1 MPENRQSNYDQ
12 VIENWRLKFLEMDQE
27 ELIRKFQLE
36 ADEEF
41 LYIIYFSKRFRID
54 RKNGF
59 ITEDGKSP
67 GFDTVMNIYN
77 TFYYSAAHPVASGNL
92 VAFRQVK
99 RVYPFEAAYRRT
111 IIFRLQE
118 LFAGKT
124 EELRKACEALGGTLL
139 PQGDVGYVLPVFP
152 FLNIAVLFWDK
163 DEEFEAQA
171 NMLFDSE
178 ITEFMHE
185 ENVVCVA
192 ADAVYYLGCRNDARE
207 DICPIGD
214 YNIKKVVYV
223 SGLFILQKILTKS
236 SIS

>member
-111 IIFRLQE
+111 IIFRLHE

-124 EELRKACEALGGTLL
+124 EELRKACEVLGGTLL

-192 ADAVYYLGCRNDARE
+192 ADAVYYLTLAAGMTPE
-207 DICPIGD
+207 
-214 YNIKKVVYV
+214 
-223 SGLFILQKILTKS
+223 KIYAQ
-236 SIS
+236 

>member
-77 TFYYSAAHPVASGNL
+77 TFYYSAAHPVASGDL

-192 ADAVYYLGCRNDARE
+192 ADAVYYLTLAAGMTPE
-207 DICPIGD
+207 
-214 YNIKKVVYV
+214 
-223 SGLFILQKILTKS
+223 KIYAQ
-236 SIS
+236 

>member
-111 IIFRLQE
+111 IISRLQE

-124 EELRKACEALGGTLL
+124 EELSKACEVLGGTLL

-192 ADAVYYLGCRNDARE
+192 ADAVYYLTLAAGMTPE
-207 DICPIGD
+207 
-214 YNIKKVVYV
+214 
-223 SGLFILQKILTKS
+223 KIYAQ
-236 SIS
+236 

>member
-1 MPENRQSNYDQ
+1 MSLGGAQMKAEKSNYEQ
-12 VIENWRLKFLEMDQE
+12 VIENWRRKFLEMDQVA
-27 ELIRKFQLE
+27 LIRKFDLE
-36 ADEEF
+36 ADDEA
-41 LYIIYFSKRFRID
+41 LYITYFSRKLRID
-54 RKNGF
+54 RKNGV
-59 ITEDGKSP
+59 ITDQGGRP

-77 TFYYSAAHPVASGNL
+77 TFYYAAEHPVASGNL

-111 IIFRLQE
+111 IIFRLQKT
-118 LFAGKT
+118 FSGKT
-124 EELRKACEALGGTLL
+124 AELKKACEILGGTPL

-163 DEEFEAQA
+163 DEEFDAQA

-192 ADAVYYLGCRNDARE
+192 ADAVYYLTRAAGLPSGK
-207 DICPIGD
+207 I
-214 YNIKKVVYV
+214 YV
-223 SGLFILQKILTKS
+223 E
-236 SIS
+236 

>member
-1 MPENRQSNYDQ
+1 MKTEKSNYEQ
-12 VIENWRLKFLEMDQE
+12 VIENWQQKFLEMDQE
-27 ELIRKFQLE
+27 TLIRKFDLE
-36 ADEEF
+36 ADEEAM
-41 LYIIYFSKRFRID
+41 YITYFSRKLRID
-54 RKNGF
+54 RV
-59 ITEDGKSP
+59 DGKITDQGIRP
-67 GFDTVMNIYN
+67 GFNTVMNIYN
-77 TFYYSAAHPVASGNL
+77 TFYYSVEHPVASGNL

-111 IIFRLQE
+111 IISRLQE
-118 LFAGKT
+118 IFSGKT
-124 EELRKACEALGGTLL
+124 AELERACKALGGIPL

-192 ADAVYYLGCRNDARE
+192 ADAVYYLTQAA
-207 DICPIGD
+207 
-214 YNIKKVVYV
+214 
-223 SGLFILQKILTKS
+223 GLQPEKIYTE
-236 SIS
+236 

>member
-185 ENVVCVA
+185 ENVVGVA
-192 ADAVYYLGCRNDARE
+192 ADAVYYLTLAAGMMPE
-207 DICPIGD
+207 
-214 YNIKKVVYV
+214 
-223 SGLFILQKILTKS
+223 KIYAQ
-236 SIS
+236 

>member
-41 LYIIYFSKRFRID
+41 LYIIYFSKRFRSD

-111 IIFRLQE
+111 IISRLQE
-118 LFAGKT
+118 LFSGKT

-192 ADAVYYLGCRNDARE
+192 ADAVYYLTLAAGMTPE
-207 DICPIGD
+207 
-214 YNIKKVVYV
+214 
-223 SGLFILQKILTKS
+223 KIYAQ
-236 SIS
+236 

>member
-1 MPENRQSNYDQ
+1 MLENRQSNYDQ

-54 RKNGF
+54 RKTGF

-118 LFAGKT
+118 LFAGKS

-192 ADAVYYLGCRNDARE
+192 ADAVYYLTLAAGMTPE
-207 DICPIGD
+207 
-214 YNIKKVVYV
+214 
-223 SGLFILQKILTKS
+223 KIYAQ
-236 SIS
+236 

>member
-178 ITEFMHE
+178 ITEFMYE

-192 ADAVYYLGCRNDARE
+192 ADAVYYLTLAAGMTPE
-207 DICPIGD
+207 
-214 YNIKKVVYV
+214 
-223 SGLFILQKILTKS
+223 KIYAQ
-236 SIS
+236 

>member
-185 ENVVCVA
+185 ENVVGVA
-192 ADAVYYLGCRNDARE
+192 ADAVYYLTLAAGMTPE
-207 DICPIGD
+207 
-214 YNIKKVVYV
+214 
-223 SGLFILQKILTKS
+223 KIYAQ
-236 SIS
+236 

>member
-41 LYIIYFSKRFRID
+41 LYIIYFSKKFRID

-111 IIFRLQE
+111 IISRLQE
-118 LFAGKT
+118 LFSGKT

-171 NMLFDSE
+171 NILFDSE

-192 ADAVYYLGCRNDARE
+192 ADAVYYLTLAAGMTPE
-207 DICPIGD
+207 
-214 YNIKKVVYV
+214 
-223 SGLFILQKILTKS
+223 KIYAQ
-236 SIS
+236 

>member
-27 ELIRKFQLE
+27 ELIRKFQLA

-77 TFYYSAAHPVASGNL
+77 TFYYSAAQPVASGNL

-192 ADAVYYLGCRNDARE
+192 ADAVYYLTLAAGMTPE
-207 DICPIGD
+207 
-214 YNIKKVVYV
+214 
-223 SGLFILQKILTKS
+223 KIYAQ
-236 SIS
+236 

>member
-41 LYIIYFSKRFRID
+41 LYIIYFSKKFRID

-111 IIFRLQE
+111 IISRLQE

-192 ADAVYYLGCRNDARE
+192 ADAVYYLTLAAGMTPE
-207 DICPIGD
+207 
-214 YNIKKVVYV
+214 
-223 SGLFILQKILTKS
+223 KIYAQ
-236 SIS
+236 

>member
-111 IIFRLQE
+111 IISRLQE
-118 LFAGKT
+118 LLAGKT
-124 EELRKACEALGGTLL
+124 EELRKACEVLGGTLL

-192 ADAVYYLGCRNDARE
+192 ADAVYYLTLAAGMTPE
-207 DICPIGD
+207 
-214 YNIKKVVYV
+214 
-223 SGLFILQKILTKS
+223 KIYAQ
-236 SIS
+236 

>member
-1 MPENRQSNYDQ
+1 MLENRQSNYDQ

-54 RKNGF
+54 RKTGF

-111 IIFRLQE
+111 IISRLQE
-118 LFAGKT
+118 LFSGKT

-192 ADAVYYLGCRNDARE
+192 ADAVYYLTLAAGMT
-207 DICPIGD
+207 PG
-214 YNIKKVVYV
+214 
-223 SGLFILQKILTKS
+223 KIYAQ
-236 SIS
+236 

>member
-1 MPENRQSNYDQ
+1 MLENRQSNYDQ

-54 RKNGF
+54 RKTGF

-111 IIFRLQE
+111 IISRLQE
-118 LFAGKT
+118 LFSGKT

-185 ENVVCVA
+185 ENVVGVA
-192 ADAVYYLGCRNDARE
+192 ADAVYYLTLAAGMMPE
-207 DICPIGD
+207 
-214 YNIKKVVYV
+214 
-223 SGLFILQKILTKS
+223 KIYAQ
-236 SIS
+236 

>member
-1 MPENRQSNYDQ
+1 MPETRQSNYDQ

-192 ADAVYYLGCRNDARE
+192 ADAVYYLTLAAGMTPE
-207 DICPIGD
+207 
-214 YNIKKVVYV
+214 
-223 SGLFILQKILTKS
+223 KIYAQ
-236 SIS
+236 

>member
-111 IIFRLQE
+111 IISRLQE
-118 LFAGKT
+118 LFSGKT

-192 ADAVYYLGCRNDARE
+192 ADAVYYLTLAAGMTLE
-207 DICPIGD
+207 
-214 YNIKKVVYV
+214 
-223 SGLFILQKILTKS
+223 KIYAQ
-236 SIS
+236 

>member
-1 MPENRQSNYDQ
+1 
-12 VIENWRLKFLEMDQE
+12 
-27 ELIRKFQLE
+27 
-36 ADEEF
+36 
-41 LYIIYFSKRFRID
+41 
-54 RKNGF
+54 
-59 ITEDGKSP
+59 
-67 GFDTVMNIYN
+67 MNIYN
-77 TFYYSAAHPVASGNL
+77 TFYYSAAHPVASGSL

-192 ADAVYYLGCRNDARE
+192 ADAAYYLTLAAGMMPE
-207 DICPIGD
+207 
-214 YNIKKVVYV
+214 
-223 SGLFILQKILTKS
+223 KIYAQ
-236 SIS
+236 

>member
-111 IIFRLQE
+111 IISRLQE
-118 LFAGKT
+118 LFAGKA
-124 EELRKACEALGGTLL
+124 EELRKACEVLGGTLL

-192 ADAVYYLGCRNDARE
+192 ADAVYYLTLAAGMTPE
-207 DICPIGD
+207 
-214 YNIKKVVYV
+214 
-223 SGLFILQKILTKS
+223 KIYAQ
-236 SIS
+236 

>member
-111 IIFRLQE
+111 IISRLQE
-118 LFAGKT
+118 PFAGET
-124 EELRKACEALGGTLL
+124 GELRKACEVLGGTLL

-192 ADAVYYLGCRNDARE
+192 ADAVYYLTLAAGMTPE
-207 DICPIGD
+207 
-214 YNIKKVVYV
+214 
-223 SGLFILQKILTKS
+223 KIYAQ
-236 SIS
+236 

>member
-111 IIFRLQE
+111 IISRLQE

-124 EELRKACEALGGTLL
+124 EELRKACEAHGGTLL

-192 ADAVYYLGCRNDARE
+192 ADAVYYLTLAAGMTPE
-207 DICPIGD
+207 
-214 YNIKKVVYV
+214 
-223 SGLFILQKILTKS
+223 KIYAQ
-236 SIS
+236 

>member
-1 MPENRQSNYDQ
+1 MLENRQSNYDQ

-54 RKNGF
+54 RKTGF

-99 RVYPFEAAYRRT
+99 RVYPFEDAYRRT
-111 IIFRLQE
+111 IISRLQE
-118 LFAGKT
+118 LFSGKT
-124 EELRKACEALGGTLL
+124 EELRKACEVLGGTLL

-192 ADAVYYLGCRNDARE
+192 ADAVYYLTLAAGMTPE
-207 DICPIGD
+207 
-214 YNIKKVVYV
+214 
-223 SGLFILQKILTKS
+223 KIYAQ
-236 SIS
+236 

>member
-1 MPENRQSNYDQ
+1 MLENRQSNYDQ

-36 ADEEF
+36 ADKEF

-54 RKNGF
+54 RKTGF

-111 IIFRLQE
+111 IISRLQE

-192 ADAVYYLGCRNDARE
+192 ADAVYYLTLAAGMTPE
-207 DICPIGD
+207 
-214 YNIKKVVYV
+214 
-223 SGLFILQKILTKS
+223 KIYAQ
-236 SIS
+236 

>member
-1 MPENRQSNYDQ
+1 MCFR
-12 VIENWRLKFLEMDQE
+12 
-27 ELIRKFQLE
+27 
-36 ADEEF
+36 
-41 LYIIYFSKRFRID
+41 YFR
-54 RKNGF
+54 
-59 ITEDGKSP
+59 
-67 GFDTVMNIYN
+67 
-77 TFYYSAAHPVASGNL
+77 
-92 VAFRQVK
+92 
-99 RVYPFEAAYRRT
+99 
-111 IIFRLQE
+111 
-118 LFAGKT
+118 
-124 EELRKACEALGGTLL
+124 
-139 PQGDVGYVLPVFP
+139 

-192 ADAVYYLGCRNDARE
+192 ADAVYYLTLAAGMTPEE

>member
-54 RKNGF
+54 RKTGF
-59 ITEDGKSP
+59 ITEDGKNP

-111 IIFRLQE
+111 IISRLQE
-118 LFAGKT
+118 LFAGKK

-192 ADAVYYLGCRNDARE
+192 ADAVYYLTLAAGMTPE
-207 DICPIGD
+207 
-214 YNIKKVVYV
+214 
-223 SGLFILQKILTKS
+223 KIYAQ
-236 SIS
+236 

>member
-118 LFAGKT
+118 LFAGKK

-192 ADAVYYLGCRNDARE
+192 ADAVYYLTLAAGMTPE
-207 DICPIGD
+207 
-214 YNIKKVVYV
+214 
-223 SGLFILQKILTKS
+223 KIYAQ
-236 SIS
+236 

>member
-1 MPENRQSNYDQ
+1 MKAEKSNYEQ
-12 VIENWRLKFLEMDQE
+12 VIENWRRKFLEMDQVA
-27 ELIRKFQLE
+27 LIRKFDLE
-36 ADEEF
+36 VDDEA
-41 LYIIYFSKRFRID
+41 LYITYFSRKLRID
-54 RKNGF
+54 RKNGV
-59 ITEDGKSP
+59 ITDQEVRP

-77 TFYYSAAHPVASGNL
+77 TFYYAAEHPVASGNL

-111 IIFRLQE
+111 IIFRLQKT
-118 LFAGKT
+118 FSGKT
-124 EELRKACEALGGTLL
+124 AELKKACEILGGTPL

-163 DEEFEAQA
+163 DEEFDAQA

-192 ADAVYYLGCRNDARE
+192 ADAVYYLTRAAGL
-207 DICPIGD
+207 P
-214 YNIKKVVYV
+214 
-223 SGLFILQKILTKS
+223 SGKIYAE
-236 SIS
+236 

>member
-12 VIENWRLKFLEMDQE
+12 VIESWRLKFLEMDQE

-111 IIFRLQE
+111 IISRLQE
-118 LFAGKT
+118 LFSGKT

-192 ADAVYYLGCRNDARE
+192 ADAVYYLTLAAGMTPE
-207 DICPIGD
+207 
-214 YNIKKVVYV
+214 
-223 SGLFILQKILTKS
+223 KIYAQ
-236 SIS
+236 

>member
-1 MPENRQSNYDQ
+1 MLENRQSNYDQ

-54 RKNGF
+54 RKTGF
-59 ITEDGKSP
+59 ITEDGKNP

-111 IIFRLQE
+111 IISRLQE

-192 ADAVYYLGCRNDARE
+192 ADAVYYLTLAAGMTPE
-207 DICPIGD
+207 
-214 YNIKKVVYV
+214 
-223 SGLFILQKILTKS
+223 KIYAQ
-236 SIS
+236 

>member
-1 MPENRQSNYDQ
+1 MKAEKSNYEQ
-12 VIENWRLKFLEMDQE
+12 VIENWRRKFLEMDQVA
-27 ELIRKFQLE
+27 LIRKFDLE
-36 ADEEF
+36 ADDEA
-41 LYIIYFSKRFRID
+41 LYITYFSRKLRID
-54 RKNGF
+54 RKNGV
-59 ITEDGKSP
+59 ITDQEVRP

-77 TFYYSAAHPVASGNL
+77 TFYYAAEHPVASGNL

-111 IIFRLQE
+111 IIFRLQKT
-118 LFAGKT
+118 FSGKT
-124 EELRKACEALGGTLL
+124 EELKKACEILGGTPL

-163 DEEFEAQA
+163 DEEFDAQA

-192 ADAVYYLGCRNDARE
+192 ADAVYYLTRAAGLPSGK
-207 DICPIGD
+207 I
-214 YNIKKVVYV
+214 YV
-223 SGLFILQKILTKS
+223 E
-236 SIS
+236 

>member
-139 PQGDVGYVLPVFP
+139 PQGDVGYVIPVFP

-192 ADAVYYLGCRNDARE
+192 ADAVYYLTLAAGMTPE
-207 DICPIGD
+207 
-214 YNIKKVVYV
+214 
-223 SGLFILQKILTKS
+223 KIYAQ
-236 SIS
+236 

>member
-27 ELIRKFQLE
+27 ELIRKFQLQ

-54 RKNGF
+54 RKTGF

-111 IIFRLQE
+111 IISRLQE
-118 LFAGKT
+118 LFSGKT

-192 ADAVYYLGCRNDARE
+192 ADAVYYLTLAAGMTPE
-207 DICPIGD
+207 
-214 YNIKKVVYV
+214 
-223 SGLFILQKILTKS
+223 KIYAQ
-236 SIS
+236 

>member
-1 MPENRQSNYDQ
+1 MYNPENKTSNYDQ
-12 VIENWRLKFLEMDQE
+12 VIENWRQKFLEMDQE

-41 LYIIYFSKRFRID
+41 LYVVYFFRKLRINRESGEITDEGKR
-54 RKNGF
+54 
-59 ITEDGKSP
+59 P

-77 TFYYSAAHPVASGNL
+77 TFYYSSSHPVASGNL

-111 IIFRLQE
+111 IISRLQDT
-118 LFAGKT
+118 FSGKT
-124 EELRKACEALGGTLL
+124 DALRKACEALGGTPL

-163 DEEFEAQA
+163 DEEFDAQA

-192 ADAVYYLGCRNDARE
+192 ADAVYYLTRAAGIVFTTAKC
-207 DICPIGD
+207 
-214 YNIKKVVYV
+214 YNK
-223 SGLFILQKILTKS
+223 
-236 SIS
+236 

>member
-1 MPENRQSNYDQ
+1 MYNPENKISNYDQ
-12 VIENWRLKFLEMDQE
+12 VIENWRRKFLEMDQE

-41 LYIIYFSKRFRID
+41 LYVVYFFRKLRINRESGEITDEGKR
-54 RKNGF
+54 
-59 ITEDGKSP
+59 P

-77 TFYYSAAHPVASGNL
+77 TFYYSSSHPVASGNL

-111 IIFRLQE
+111 IISRLQDT
-118 LFAGKT
+118 FSGKT
-124 EELRKACEALGGTLL
+124 DALRKACEALGGTPL

-163 DEEFEAQA
+163 DEEFDAQA

-192 ADAVYYLGCRNDARE
+192 ADAVYYLTRAAGIVFTTAKC
-207 DICPIGD
+207 
-214 YNIKKVVYV
+214 YNK
-223 SGLFILQKILTKS
+223 
-236 SIS
+236 

>member
-59 ITEDGKSP
+59 ITEDGKNP

-111 IIFRLQE
+111 IISRLQE
-118 LFAGKT
+118 LFSGKT

-192 ADAVYYLGCRNDARE
+192 ADAVYYLTLAAGMTPE
-207 DICPIGD
+207 
-214 YNIKKVVYV
+214 
-223 SGLFILQKILTKS
+223 KIYAQ
-236 SIS
+236 

>member
-1 MPENRQSNYDQ
+1 MLENRQSNYDQ
-12 VIENWRLKFLEMDQE
+12 VIENWRLKFLGMDQE

-111 IIFRLQE
+111 IISRLQE

-192 ADAVYYLGCRNDARE
+192 ADAVYYLTLAA
-207 DICPIGD
+207 
-214 YNIKKVVYV
+214 
-223 SGLFILQKILTKS
+223 GLPGEKIYAE
-236 SIS
+236 